1 MLKGCM
7 PLAALALATA
17 CVDSNY
23 DLDDIDTTSRF
34 TVKDLTVPIRL
45 QEIKLD
51 DVLDLDGNDLIITT
65 TDAKGQEIYAIQQGG
80 DISTSDFQING
91 IHVNAPVIPT
101 THKNFDI
108 PLSSIPS
115 MGTTTIPEFTLP
127 EIQLKD
133 IPEQSYEIELNDVDA
148 ALIELENIKT
158 KSPIS
163 VEVILQ
169 INASIMSGNQ
179 VSFKNLVIKMP
190 WGLMAESNENVK
202 YNPEDGK
209 LEVSELKVGADG
221 KARFSFEAYGLD
233 MQGKGKIENKKLNIS
248 GNVGIESGA
257 IVMTVTNIAIPSK
270 LDLDIE
276 YNVSSFDIA
285 SFSGQIDYNMDD
297 IDIAPIS
304 LNDLPDF
311 LDSPET
317 VIKIA
322 NPTINV
328 NVNNP
333 VGQYGLEGHGQIVL
347 LSEFEGGNTTPAE
360 SEVFTVGRNGA
371 NLVFDNENFK
381 GLGNILANDNVGGLP
396 KEINVSIKNLQ
407 FAGHAVDFPIGDNF
421 GNANGDY
428 QFTAP
433 LGFGKGSKVIYETTE
448 DGWNSEDLDKI
459 NIEYINLTADCY
471 TPTLPVGIQLS
482 VVPVDKNGNVIPVTE
497 DSGNFQVPPFCTGD
511 QVSLRI
517 QGKNG
522 PIRDFDGIRFRAI
535 ISQDSDN
542 SLNEEAI
549 GPDLGIE
556 LRNIR
561 ITVDGY
567 YETDF

>member
-17 CVDSNY
+17 CVDSKY
-23 DLDDIDTTSRF
+23 DLIDIDTTSRI
-34 TVKDLTVPIRL
+34 TVKDLTVPINL
-45 QEIKLD
+45 QEIKLK
-51 DVLDLDGNDLIITT
+51 DVLDLDDNDLIITT
-65 TDAKGQEIYAIQQGG
+65 TDATGQEIYAIQQGG
-80 DISTSDFQING
+80 DISTSDFKING
-91 IHVNAPVIPT
+91 IHVNAPVIPA
-101 THKNFDI
+101 THKTFDM
-108 PLSSIPS
+108 PSIPNFGS
-115 MGTTTIPEFTLP
+115 TTIPAYTLP

-133 IPEQSYEIELNDVDA
+133 IPEQSYDFALNDVDA
-148 ALIELENIKT
+148 ALLELENVKT

-163 VEVILQ
+163 VEVVLQ

-179 VSFKNLVIKMP
+179 VSFKDLVVKMP

-202 YNPEDGK
+202 YNPENGK
-209 LEVSELKVGADG
+209 LEVAELAVGSDG
-221 KARFSFEAYGLD
+221 KARFSFQAYGLD
-233 MQGKGKIENKKLNIS
+233 MQGKGKVENNKLNIT
-248 GNVGIESGA
+248 GNVGIESGS
-257 IVMTVTNIAIPSK
+257 IVMTVTNVALPSV
-270 LDLDIE
+270 LNLDIE

-285 SFSGQIDYNMDD
+285 SFSGKIDYKMDD
-297 IDIAPIS
+297 IDIAPIT

-333 VGQYGLEGHGQIVL
+333 VGKYGLEGNGQIVL
-347 LSEFEGGNTTPAE
+347 ESDFQGGYITPAE
-360 SEVFTVGRNGA
+360 SEVFTIGQNGA
-371 NLVFDNENFK
+371 ELVFDNQNFQ
-381 GLGNILANDNVGGLP
+381 GLGSILANDNVGGLP
-396 KEINVSIKNLQ
+396 KEIKVSIKNLQ

-421 GNANGDY
+421 GNAHGDY

-497 DSGNFQVPPFCTGD
+497 DSGNFQVPAFCTGD
-511 QVSLRI
+511 KVSLRI

-542 SLNEEAI
+542 DLNEEAI